1 MQLTFEDYI
10 EGSGALLECPACGG
24 NHLNHV
30 KVEIFEREEDANT
43 GIHISVTNDSIIT
56 DKDLVGNPSKR
67 RHGLS
72 IAFKCENCS
81 ATPVLTIAQ
90 HKGSTWVDF
99 IK

>member
-1 MQLTFEDYI
+1 MALTLGDYL

-24 NHLNHV
+24 DYLNHV
-30 KVEIFEREEDANT
+30 KIEIFEREEDANT
-43 GIHISVTNDSIIT
+43 GIHVSVTNDQITT

-67 RHGLS
+67 RHGLY
-72 IAFKCENCS
+72 ICFKCEHCS

-90 HKGSTWVDF
+90 HKGNTWVDF